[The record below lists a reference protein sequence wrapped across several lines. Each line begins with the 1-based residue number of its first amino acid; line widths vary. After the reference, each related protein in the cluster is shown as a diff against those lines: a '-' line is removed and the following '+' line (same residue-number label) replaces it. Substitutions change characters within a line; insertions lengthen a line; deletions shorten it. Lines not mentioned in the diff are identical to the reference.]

1 MVIDLHSGILDI
13 GLAQDS
19 LVGLQKVLDV
29 LYCHHELMIVSSVS
43 SCPHACPHACP

>member
-1 MVIDLHSGILDI
+1 MVIDLHGGTLDI
-13 GLAQDS
+13 GLAQDR

-43 SCPHACPHACP
+43 PCRHACP